1 MTITSLVLIN
11 FFSIMTEEFTIIE
24 KEDIAS
30 LKFPSTDVLDDDN
43 EVKTRISEIN
53 RALSLGNLEHSK
65 IKIFFEDN
73 ESKKIVN
80 TTVWAVTDKNVVLK
94 QGVVIPINR
103 IYKLF

>member
-1 MTITSLVLIN
+1 
-11 FFSIMTEEFTIIE
+11 MTEEFTIIE
-24 KEDIAS
+24 KEEIAS
-30 LKFPSTDVLDDDN
+30 LKFPTTDVLDDDN
-43 EVKTRISEIN
+43 EIKARISEIN

-80 TTVWAVTDKNVVLK
+80 TTVWAVTDKNVILK
-94 QGVVIPINR
+94 QGVMIPIHR

>member
-1 MTITSLVLIN
+1 
-11 FFSIMTEEFTIIE
+11 MTEEFTIIE
-24 KEDIAS
+24 KEEIGS
-30 LKFPSTDVLDDDN
+30 LKFPTTDVLDDDK
-43 EVKTRISEIN
+43 EMKTRIGEIN

-80 TTVWAVTDKNVVLK
+80 TTVWAVTDKNVILK
-94 QGVVIPINR
+94 QGVMIPINR

>member
-1 MTITSLVLIN
+1 
-11 FFSIMTEEFTIIE
+11 MTEEFTIIE

-30 LKFPSTDVLDDDN
+30 LKFPTTDVLDDDN
-43 EVKTRISEIN
+43 EIKTRVSDIN

-80 TTVWAVTDKNVVLK
+80 TTVWAVTDKNVILK
-94 QGVVIPINR
+94 QGVMIPIHR

>member
-1 MTITSLVLIN
+1 
-11 FFSIMTEEFTIIE
+11 MTEEFTIIE

-30 LKFPSTDVLDDDN
+30 LSFPTTDVLDDDN
-43 EVKTRISEIN
+43 EIKTRIGEIN

-80 TTVWAVTDKNVVLK
+80 TTVWAVTDKNVILK
-94 QGVVIPINR
+94 QGVMIPIHR

>member
-1 MTITSLVLIN
+1 
-11 FFSIMTEEFTIIE
+11 MTEEFTIIE

-30 LKFPSTDVLDDDN
+30 LKFPTTDVLDDDN
-43 EVKTRISEIN
+43 EIKTRMSEIN

-65 IKIFFEDN
+65 IKIFFEDS

-80 TTVWAVTDKNVVLK
+80 TTVWAVTDKNVILK
-94 QGVVIPINR
+94 QGVRIPIHR

>member
-1 MTITSLVLIN
+1 
-11 FFSIMTEEFTIIE
+11 MTEEFTIIE

-30 LKFPSTDVLDDDN
+30 LKFPTTDVLDDDN

-94 QGVVIPINR
+94 QGVMIPIHR

>member
-1 MTITSLVLIN
+1 
-11 FFSIMTEEFTIIE
+11 MTEEFTIIE

-30 LKFPSTDVLDDDN
+30 LKFPTIDVLDDDN
-43 EVKTRISEIN
+43 EIKTRVSDIN

-80 TTVWAVTDKNVVLK
+80 TTVWAVTDKNVILK
-94 QGVVIPINR
+94 QGVMIPIHR

>member
-1 MTITSLVLIN
+1 
-11 FFSIMTEEFTIIE
+11 MTEEFTIIE

-30 LKFPSTDVLDDDN
+30 LKFPTTDVLEDDT
-43 EVKTRISEIN
+43 ELKTRLSEIN

-73 ESKKIVN
+73 ESKRIVN
-80 TTVWAVTDKNVVLK
+80 TTVWAVTDKNIVLK
-94 QGVVIPINR
+94 QGVLIPIHR